1 MWKDIKQYIKSCNI
15 CQRKG
20 QMSKN
25 NKMTPIKV
33 GEPFEKIGIDL
44 VGPLNLTTNGN
55 RYIVVAI
62 DYMTKWAEARAIP
75 DASAKVILPFL
86 TEDIITRHGFPK
98 ELISDRG
105 TTFVNQLVQEFNENA
120 QIKHQLSTPYHP

>member
-1 MWKDIKQYIKSCNI
+1 
-15 CQRKG
+15 
-20 QMSKN
+20 MSKN

-33 GEPFEKIGIDL
+33 GAPFEKIRIDL
-44 VGPLNLTTNGN
+44 VGPLTVTTNGN
-55 RYIVVAI
+55 QYIVVAI

-75 DASAKVILPFL
+75 DASAKSILPFL

-120 QIKHQLSTPYHP
+120 QIKH